1 MPKLPR
7 VSGRRVIATLERLGF
22 VRVRSRGSH
31 VVMARSRPDGGRT
44 VCVVPLHDE
53 VAVGTL
59 RGVLRQAGVSAD
71 EFVAVLR

>member
-1 MPKLPR
+1 
-7 VSGRRVIATLERLGF
+7 LGF

-31 VVMARSRPDGGRT
+31 VVMAKSRPDVGRA

-71 EFVAVLR
+71 EFIGALR